1 MLSVAFV
8 SMFVGRDLEWSLQV
22 FLALK
27 PPRVFIYYKIT
38 SFINFCWIM
47 FFGGMPG
54 GMPGMQGQT
63 DEPEKKE

>member
-1 MLSVAFV
+1 
-8 SMFVGRDLEWSLQV
+8 
-22 FLALK
+22 
-27 PPRVFIYYKIT
+27 
-38 SFINFCWIM
+38 M